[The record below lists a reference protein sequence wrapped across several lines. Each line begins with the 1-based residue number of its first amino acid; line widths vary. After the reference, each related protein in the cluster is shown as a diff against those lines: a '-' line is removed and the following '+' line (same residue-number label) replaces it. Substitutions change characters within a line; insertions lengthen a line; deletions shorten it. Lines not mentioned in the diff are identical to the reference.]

1 MNYSKSPIAALV
13 AALCACTTFAQT
25 ADTSPQILRKITV
38 TGSTIDDRFGE
49 SAREPSSTYSISG
62 KKIEEQHVEN
72 FADVLR
78 AIPGVTV
85 DVSGGDEL
93 KIKFRGIENQRYMG
107 EKPGV
112 AIVIDGVPVFERTGK
127 VNINLDNIESI
138 KVIKGGAS
146 YLFGED
152 ALAGAVV
159 ITTKRGAT
167 NKGFTVERDMGSYGY
182 QRKLVRVGG
191 ANDNFSGH
199 LQVSERQADG
209 YHFQSN
215 YKAQS
220 TTGNLRWLVTPTSD
234 LTLGLDQ
241 ETRFRDKHGVVTGEK
256 QGIEDPTGMMG
267 RDYARH
273 FDVALLRANLTY
285 SNDITD
291 KTNLLALVYQYTDN
305 TQFWSTPQRFSSTG
319 AAVTATDAYTTL
331 NDYRQTQKGFK
342 TELRTAEGPYGFM
355 GGAEV
360 KRNQYL
366 NLTTAKVSYRSS
378 PFGATT
384 LAGTVAG
391 DDSTMENVDA
401 LYGETKWSPVS
412 DWTFTG
418 NARHDRI
425 TLNYFAKPVA
435 GNGNKTIDQQ
445 KVVNANS
452 LRLGTAWTGIKDTTL
467 FGNVSTGFRAPTV
480 DQLYRGS
487 QNPTGNVAN
496 NPDLRPEQAI
506 TVELGMK
513 KAFAMMDRP
522 AQFEATLF
530 QVDRKDYILDTAGQ
544 YGNANAANVASF
556 QNIGGMRSKGLE
568 LALKAE
574 ASSTVNWDLAYT
586 YLDSTFTQYD
596 QFLQSLGNP
605 RGMLVGATPACTVGN
620 PAFSWNS
627 CYQLVPYNL
636 TGNKV
641 PRVPQHAVNFRT
653 GWKFAEGWKVT
664 GEMDYRA
671 MSYVDEV
678 NQVAWPQRTVFNLT
692 LDYGTKVSWLWGGT
706 LSAFVRV
713 DNVFA
718 QRYYTIARGTNDSQS
733 YATANKYDGVYNAE
747 DTSLTVDPG
756 RIWRAGLV
764 IRF

>member
-1 MNYSKSPIAALV
+1 
-13 AALCACTTFAQT
+13 
-25 ADTSPQILRKITV
+25 
-38 TGSTIDDRFGE
+38 
-49 SAREPSSTYSISG
+49 
-62 KKIEEQHVEN
+62 
-72 FADVLR
+72 
-78 AIPGVTV
+78 
-85 DVSGGDEL
+85 
-93 KIKFRGIENQRYMG
+93 
-107 EKPGV
+107 
-112 AIVIDGVPVFERTGK
+112 
-127 VNINLDNIESI
+127 
-138 KVIKGGAS
+138 
-146 YLFGED
+146 
-152 ALAGAVV
+152 
-159 ITTKRGAT
+159 
-167 NKGFTVERDMGSYGY
+167 
-182 QRKLVRVGG
+182 
-191 ANDNFSGH
+191 
-199 LQVSERQADG
+199 
-209 YHFQSN
+209 
-215 YKAQS
+215 
-220 TTGNLRWLVTPTSD
+220 
-234 LTLGLDQ
+234 
-241 ETRFRDKHGVVTGEK
+241 
-256 QGIEDPTGMMG
+256 
-267 RDYARH
+267 
-273 FDVALLRANLTY
+273 
-285 SNDITD
+285 
-291 KTNLLALVYQYTDN
+291 
-305 TQFWSTPQRFSSTG
+305 
-319 AAVTATDAYTTL
+319 
-331 NDYRQTQKGFK
+331 
-342 TELRTAEGPYGFM
+342 M

-366 NLTTAKVSYRSS
+366 NLTTAKVSYRNFS
-378 PFGATT
+378 FGAPT
-384 LAGTVAG
+384 LAGTIAG

-412 DWTFTG
+412 EWTFTG

-425 TLNYFAKPVA
+425 TLNYFAKPVT
-435 GNGNKTIDQQ
+435 GNGNTTIDQQ

-506 TVELGMK
+506 TVELGIK

-544 YGNANAANVASF
+544 YGNANAANIASF

-574 ASSTVNWDLAYT
+574 ASSSVNWDLAYT

-596 QFLQSLGNP
+596 QFLQALGNS
-605 RGMLVGATPACTVGN
+605 RGTLVGTGACAVAPFN
-620 PAFSWNS
+620 WEN

-653 GWKFAEGWKVT
+653 GWQFAEGWKVT
-664 GEMDYRA
+664 GEVDYRA
-671 MSYVDEV
+671 TSYVDEV
-678 NQVAWPQRTVFNLT
+678 NQVKWPQRTVFNLT
-692 LDYGTKVSWLWGGT
+692 LDYGTKVSWLWGST

-718 QRYYTIARGTNDSQS
+718 QRYYTIARGTNDSPS
-733 YATANKYDGVYNAE
+733 YATANRYDGVYNAE

-756 RIWRAGLV
+756 RVWRAGLV